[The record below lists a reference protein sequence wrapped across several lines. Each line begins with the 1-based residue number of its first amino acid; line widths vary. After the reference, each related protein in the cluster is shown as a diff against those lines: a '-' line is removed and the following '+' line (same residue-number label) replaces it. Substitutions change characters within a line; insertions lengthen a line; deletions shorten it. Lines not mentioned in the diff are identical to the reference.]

1 MRFLFFALVDLGQY
15 DEAELALKAY
25 LDMIEIHVRVKGTSA
40 DEALSHEQLVRLDV
54 ESKYEI
60 TITMIAASR
69 LYGKELERP
78 DEALKC
84 ANDAL
89 DNIHKYLQQH
99 EEAKELF
106 HDAYRCQGI
115 AYGLQGAKSKKS
127 RITLDVAPS
136 KFFPDLNHDAAVT
149 LFQSSTRTRE
159 TTRALCQ
166 SCRIL
171 GQGDSSLPC
180 GV

>member
-25 LDMIEIHVRVKGTSA
+25 LDMIETHAKVKGIGA
-40 DEALSHEQLVRLDV
+40 EEALTHEQLVRLDI
-54 ESKYEI
+54 ESKYET
-60 TITMIAASR
+60 TITMIAGSR
-69 LYGKELERP
+69 LYGKELEKP

-84 ANDAL
+84 ASDAL

-127 RITLDVAPS
+127 LIALEIAAEMRFLDLTMNLLY
-136 KFFPDLNHDAAVT
+136 DL
-149 LFQSSTRTRE
+149 L
-159 TTRALCQ
+159 
-166 SCRIL
+166 
-171 GQGDSSLPC
+171 
-180 GV
+180 